1 MSKNRRKSLKKE
13 PVIPKTDFS
22 FYESKIYIIATIIM
36 FHIVPLVFVMM
47 GENGQLLLL
56 QFFLMML
63 NPMFIA
69 LSGLIYGI
77 KQGFNCKFP
86 RFMAIISMVSIPM
99 YYQFDAAANM
109 MMTTIIMCIVYAI
122 FSFAATVI
130 GAFVITE
137 RIYIMESKK
146 LYGASTQMTPAVYK
160 DFYKTYYNE
169 KLKVFKIVAEIVGLI
184 AIFGAFY
191 ILANGYGILWGAIA
205 LWIGAFLLF
214 YPRMIY
220 RKPYKNAKDNSQ
232 TTHFAFFENYMS
244 EKTKSHV
251 NEYKYDDIQKVLE
264 TGKYFFVF
272 HDSESVS
279 IVDKSHFN
287 GDVESFSD
295 FIKTKTQYKKIK

>member
-13 PVIPKTDFS
+13 TCNSKTDFS

-77 KQGFNCKFP
+77 KQGFNFKFP
-86 RFMAIISMVSIPM
+86 LFMAIISMVSIPM

-130 GAFVITE
+130 GAFVKTTFTSVITE
-137 RIYIMESKK
+137 RIYILWRVKK
-146 LYGASTQMTPAVYK
+146 LMVHQPNDACCFIK
-160 DFYKTYYNE
+160 DF
-169 KLKVFKIVAEIVGLI
+169 L
-184 AIFGAFY
+184 
-191 ILANGYGILWGAIA
+191 
-205 LWIGAFLLF
+205 
-214 YPRMIY
+214 
-220 RKPYKNAKDNSQ
+220 
-232 TTHFAFFENYMS
+232 
-244 EKTKSHV
+244 
-251 NEYKYDDIQKVLE
+251 
-264 TGKYFFVF
+264 
-272 HDSESVS
+272 
-279 IVDKSHFN
+279 
-287 GDVESFSD
+287 
-295 FIKTKTQYKKIK
+295 

>member
-77 KQGFNCKFP
+77 KQGFIFKFP
-86 RFMAIISMVSIPM
+86 LFMYYLNGTIPM

-130 GAFVITE
+130 GAFVK
-137 RIYIMESKK
+137 R
-146 LYGASTQMTPAVYK
+146 
-160 DFYKTYYNE
+160 
-169 KLKVFKIVAEIVGLI
+169 
-184 AIFGAFY
+184 
-191 ILANGYGILWGAIA
+191 
-205 LWIGAFLLF
+205 LL
-214 YPRMIY
+214 R
-220 RKPYKNAKDNSQ
+220 
-232 TTHFAFFENYMS
+232 
-244 EKTKSHV
+244 
-251 NEYKYDDIQKVLE
+251 L
-264 TGKYFFVF
+264 
-272 HDSESVS
+272 
-279 IVDKSHFN
+279 
-287 GDVESFSD
+287 
-295 FIKTKTQYKKIK
+295 